1 MTACDLGAITKPWP
15 VQKKVARLVAV
26 EFFQQG
32 DLERRELK
40 VEPIDMMNREKIE
53 NLPSMQVDFINAI
66 CTPIYKSFNQFS
78 EGALQPMVEG
88 VNLNHIQWSKLA
100 DSKASVWSEDEE
112 EDEIQDM
119 AAAWILSK
127 VPKFHDYSIT
137 RKKTMQNALAEDKKI
152 RPKFQPD
159 ELHATT

>member
-1 MTACDLGAITKPWP
+1 MGYIRISGFRLEAYSLMTIFGFFSFRSLFRGLLMTACDLGAITKPWP

-119 AAAWILSK
+119 AAA
-127 VPKFHDYSIT
+127 
-137 RKKTMQNALAEDKKI
+137 
-152 RPKFQPD
+152 
-159 ELHATT
+159 